1 MEMEVTMSNLSFKE
15 DLKQNAN
22 SLHDVF
28 NIANKHFD
36 TTAKMGT
43 ISKGVLIANIDKII
57 SLAGV
62 KPKK

>member
-1 MEMEVTMSNLSFKE
+1 MSNISFKE
-15 DLKQNAN
+15 DLKNNAQ
-22 SLHDVF
+22 SLNDVF

-43 ISKGVLIANIDKII
+43 ISKGILIANIDKII
-57 SLAGV
+57 QLAGV